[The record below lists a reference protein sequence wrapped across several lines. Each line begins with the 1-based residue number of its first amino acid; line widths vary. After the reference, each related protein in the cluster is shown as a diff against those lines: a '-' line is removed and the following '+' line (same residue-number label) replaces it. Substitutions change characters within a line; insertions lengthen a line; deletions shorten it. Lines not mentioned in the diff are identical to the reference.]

1 MDTVLGVAVAP
12 TTVRMVLLEGENA
25 DAVTVDAANF
35 ELPSNGE
42 PATVRASDQVVSAI
56 LGTRQGAAEA
66 CYQLLSTGVAWR
78 DQDQALAL
86 RDALAARRIENVML
100 VSAFLA
106 AAALVQ
112 AMGYA
117 NTALLYVEP
126 DTATMAVV
134 NTADGSLADVHRALL
149 PDDDNEAVAR
159 LAELVSGAGDLAVRP
174 DRVFVVGS
182 GVDVST
188 IKPALE
194 GAASVPVSAAGESD
208 TALARGAALA
218 SANAPLFAS
227 STAALAYAQDP
238 GTGAVNP
245 HAVPAGYFADAD
257 DGAARLAYSADSDQD
272 ADAAVSRFTSETFP
286 SGAATIERP
295 NSQPF
300 LAAMA
305 VLTIIVV
312 GMVSLALSLAVSIRP
327 HANDRPPLGQKAV
340 VPTRQT
346 PAPPPPKTRP
356 PARPAPAPSPAPSP
370 TPRSATR
377 RSSGTSAKTR
387 SGASSAACAAATC
400 SSAAGASAA
409 ATEPE
414 SAPAGSADLTVRR
427 RSRRRGLGPWSRP
440 RRPRWRA
447 RRPGYP
453 SAAPDPWPSPR
464 HRLLASA
471 PTTCHDGGRST
482 L

>member
-1 MDTVLGVAVAP
+1 MHFGGDVDTVLGVAVAP

-66 CYQLLSTGVAWR
+66 RYQLLSTGVAWR

-245 HAVPAGYFADAD
+245 HAVPAGYFTVADAD
-257 DGAARLAYSADSDQD
+257 DGAARLAYSADPIRTPMPRYRALLAKHSP
-272 ADAAVSRFTSETFP
+272 AVPRP
-286 SGAATIERP
+286 S
-295 NSQPF
+295 
-300 LAAMA
+300 
-305 VLTIIVV
+305 
-312 GMVSLALSLAVSIRP
+312 
-327 HANDRPPLGQKAV
+327 NDRI
-340 VPTRQT
+340 
-346 PAPPPPKTRP
+346 
-356 PARPAPAPSPAPSP
+356 
-370 TPRSATR
+370 
-377 RSSGTSAKTR
+377 
-387 SGASSAACAAATC
+387 ASHFWQ
-400 SSAAGASAA
+400 
-409 ATEPE
+409 
-414 SAPAGSADLTVRR
+414 
-427 RSRRRGLGPWSRP
+427 PWR
-440 RRPRWRA
+440 
-447 RRPGYP
+447 
-453 SAAPDPWPSPR
+453 
-464 HRLLASA
+464 
-471 PTTCHDGGRST
+471 C
-482 L
+482 